1 MFAAARGAGPAIA
14 VCARFHQDSGSED
27 GAMSRIHTV
36 AVPLLLG
43 LTVWVS
49 SSCSQREVEAE
60 GTYFDKKIAPILNGS
75 CATSPTGSLCHVTAD
90 QRGNALGNLDV
101 TSYEMLAKR
110 QDLLENFGPY
120 GMPALLAKAVSPQT
134 LKLTAFRRHRGR
146 HRDGYSP
153 RRRQR
158 LRWQLRVLP
167 HGPELV
173 GARRAEEQLAIE
185 AADHRSRSL
194 RGSASAKIR
203 CSTRRRI
210 QRAPPTRPSSTK

>member
-1 MFAAARGAGPAIA
+1 
-14 VCARFHQDSGSED
+14 
-27 GAMSRIHTV
+27 MSRIHTV

-110 QDLLENFGPY
+110 QDLLEDFGPY

-134 LKLTAFRRHRGR
+134 LKLTHF
-146 HRDGYSP
+146 DGT
-153 RRRQR
+153 
-158 LRWQLRVLP
+158 
-167 HGPELV
+167 ED
-173 GARRAEEQLAIE
+173 AIE
-185 AADHRSRSL
+185 TDIPHAGGSVLDGS
-194 RGSASAKIR
+194 SASFRTVLNWLERGAQKNN
-203 CSTRRRI
+203 S
-210 QRAPPTRPSSTK
+210 QSKQPTIDRDPCVESLSLIHI